1 MLLMH
6 SKSDWLLPLL
16 GWGVTFTILSILS
29 LVCNHKTARL
39 PVSLNAQH
47 ARARTHFEE
56 QQRDMV
62 QVKELKDKTVI
73 VPLKVLIKMS
83 CCHGDETSE
92 GGGGRRLLKSL
103 TSSGSNTLSQ
113 SPWTFFKPRQLHHV
127 HQILSALRGGR

>member
-1 MLLMH
+1 MLLKH

-39 PVSLNAQH
+39 PVCLNAQH
-47 ARARTHFEE
+47 ARTHFEE

-92 GGGGRRLLKSL
+92 GGGGASTFKVAHKQREQHTDCAEEPLTKSRAI
-103 TSSGSNTLSQ
+103 
-113 SPWTFFKPRQLHHV
+113 F
-127 HQILSALRGGR
+127 

>member
-1 MLLMH
+1 MNDWATTTALKLSSGNYTRTVKTDLFSLSEPVHLSSGDMMLLKH

-39 PVSLNAQH
+39 PVCLNAQH
-47 ARARTHFEE
+47 ARTHFEE

-92 GGGGRRLLKSL
+92 GGGGVD
-103 TSSGSNTLSQ
+103 
-113 SPWTFFKPRQLHHV
+113 F
-127 HQILSALRGGR
+127 